1 MRRRELWCACM
12 KKTLVTFAL
21 FALVAGAPALARADG
36 STPGGPTPPSSGSG
50 TGSTTSGGTTSRQTE
65 DDSFATVLAQG
76 MGAILSG
83 AAGAAQT
90 VLSAIGVQS
99 AGR

>member
-1 MRRRELWCACM
+1 M

-21 FALVAGAPALARADG
+21 FALVAGAPAIAYAGG
-36 STPGGPTPPSSGSG
+36 SSPGGATPPSSGSG
-50 TGSTTSGGTTSRQTE
+50 TGSTTSGATTSRQTV

-76 MGAILSG
+76 IGAVLSG

-90 VLSAIGVQS
+90 VLSALGVQS
-99 AGR
+99 AGH